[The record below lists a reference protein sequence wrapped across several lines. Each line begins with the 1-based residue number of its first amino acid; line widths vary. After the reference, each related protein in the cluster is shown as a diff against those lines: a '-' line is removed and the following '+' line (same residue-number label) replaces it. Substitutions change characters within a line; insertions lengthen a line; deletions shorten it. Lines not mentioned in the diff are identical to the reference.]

1 MRDLTN
7 DVASGP
13 VRDLRT
19 QPMQNVTTGTTKSY
33 SSGFIGI
40 FFVSF
45 VVFLTIAV
53 CAQMVALPWRSW
65 LPGAEG
71 QKSLIGGVRTS
82 VYTFMSYLN

>member
-1 MRDLTN
+1 M
-7 DVASGP
+7 
-13 VRDLRT
+13 
-19 QPMQNVTTGTTKSY
+19 TTHADEFADALANERIGALPTTKPRNDSVT
-33 SSGFIGI
+33 FVGI

-45 VVFLTIAV
+45 VVFLTIAL

-71 QKSLIGGVRTS
+71 QKSLVGGVKTS